1 MSAEQDS
8 ELGSELQ
15 FLPQWAQEDPAV
27 NKFANFEQRERSRGH
42 RKGGNDRRGPVDRR
56 LENRPLRKDSR
67 GGRERRGGPERRGDP
82 DRLKGRAPRKDDER
96 PPRKGGGRPPRR
108 GMREERPPVPE
119 LELKVD
125 FVPDSKGVDA
135 LAKEVRLTGRAYP
148 LFQVAQLILEESK
161 RYGMRIRTMRQA
173 GGGVAQRLFVCGLDD
188 SVWLAK
194 EQVVRHVARRH
205 FDRFY
210 IAERTEVDAPKGEFS
225 FVAQCGISGE
235 VLGPPNYHGYQNRLV
250 EFHAERFA
258 RMPFEDFKARIQTV
272 RDEAVVAKWLE
283 EAKWRTEYVDKE
295 DGKRRFAAREEA
307 EKDLRERYV
316 AGCVSEV
323 EEFTLGGEAAKNLRE
338 PRDLALFLRE
348 AWRKQRHFPLQMS
361 THLSKLFAE
370 HGLQFFKKDKTVT
383 HVAVARPH
391 FLDLDGEPVSDGVK
405 RIVEFIDATPDC
417 TRRQILESVGGIVP
431 RSPED
436 APSDAGVEEK
446 PKVPERTPEQKQ
458 LIADLHWLI
467 HQGHV
472 LEFANGII
480 ETAKRPRKQV
490 EEKAKEEAATSE
502 VAVEPSTKDDIAE
515 STTTEEPPTTEV
527 AAEAPKSEI
536 AGPESTKAEAGEPSA
551 D

>member
-1 MSAEQDS
+1 
-8 ELGSELQ
+8 
-15 FLPQWAQEDPAV
+15 
-27 NKFANFEQRERSRGH
+27 
-42 RKGGNDRRGPVDRR
+42 
-56 LENRPLRKDSR
+56 
-67 GGRERRGGPERRGDP
+67 
-82 DRLKGRAPRKDDER
+82 
-96 PPRKGGGRPPRR
+96 
-108 GMREERPPVPE
+108 
-119 LELKVD
+119 
-125 FVPDSKGVDA
+125 
-135 LAKEVRLTGRAYP
+135 
-148 LFQVAQLILEESK
+148 
-161 RYGMRIRTMRQA
+161 
-173 GGGVAQRLFVCGLDD
+173 
-188 SVWLAK
+188 
-194 EQVVRHVARRH
+194 
-205 FDRFY
+205 
-210 IAERTEVDAPKGEFS
+210 
-225 FVAQCGISGE
+225 
-235 VLGPPNYHGYQNRLV
+235 
-250 EFHAERFA
+250 
-258 RMPFEDFKARIQTV
+258 
-272 RDEAVVAKWLE
+272 
-283 EAKWRTEYVDKE
+283 
-295 DGKRRFAAREEA
+295 
-307 EKDLRERYV
+307 
-316 AGCVSEV
+316 
-323 EEFTLGGEAAKNLRE
+323 
-338 PRDLALFLRE
+338 
-348 AWRKQRHFPLQMS
+348 MS

-502 VAVEPSTKDDIAE
+502 VAVEPSTKDDTAE